1 MEVIDVSG
9 YVAEEKLAITKQ
21 YLIPQAIKHSGV
33 NANQILVDDEALN
46 ILIKYYCRESGVRNL
61 QKHIEKVSPCD
72 LFIHLRINKNYIIL
86 NKIFRKAAF
95 KIVKE
100 GLTYIHVSTDNLN
113 EYVGKPLFSSERM
126 YETTPP
132 GVVMGLA
139 WTSMGGST
147 LYIETSIKRP
157 IGKDDKD
164 TGSLSTTG
172 HLGQVMKESI
182 EIAYT
187 FAKSYLAKINTSNEF
202 LQKAHLHVHVP
213 EGATPKDGP
222 SAGCTITT
230 ALLSIAM
237 DKPAIQNIAM
247 TGEISLTGKILPV
260 GGIKEKVIAAKRSGV
275 KTVILPF
282 ENQKDY
288 NDLQSYI
295 KADLNVHFVKHYDDI
310 YKIAFD
316 SS

>member
-1 MEVIDVSG
+1 
-9 YVAEEKLAITKQ
+9 
-21 YLIPQAIKHSGV
+21 
-33 NANQILVDDEALN
+33 
-46 ILIKYYCRESGVRNL
+46 
-61 QKHIEKVSPCD
+61 
-72 LFIHLRINKNYIIL
+72 
-86 NKIFRKAAF
+86 
-95 KIVKE
+95 
-100 GLTYIHVSTDNLN
+100 
-113 EYVGKPLFSSERM
+113 M
-126 YETTPP
+126 YEMTPP

-147 LYIETSIKRP
+147 LYIETSLKRP
-157 IGKDDKD
+157 LSKDDKE

-187 FAKSYLAKINTSNEF
+187 FAKSYLSKIDVANDY

-230 ALLSIAM
+230 ALLSIAIN
-237 DKPAIQNIAM
+237 KPAKQNIAM

-295 KADLNVHFVKHYDDI
+295 KSDLDVHFVKHYDDI

-316 SS
+316 NS